1 MPVMEGLTLAVAFAA
16 AGTVLV
22 ATRVQEAG
30 SRRSRRSMLRL
41 VLGYAR

>member
-1 MPVMEGLTLAVAFAA
+1 MSVLESLTLALALAA
-16 AGTVLV
+16 AGSALV
-22 ATRVQEAG
+22 ATRVQQAG